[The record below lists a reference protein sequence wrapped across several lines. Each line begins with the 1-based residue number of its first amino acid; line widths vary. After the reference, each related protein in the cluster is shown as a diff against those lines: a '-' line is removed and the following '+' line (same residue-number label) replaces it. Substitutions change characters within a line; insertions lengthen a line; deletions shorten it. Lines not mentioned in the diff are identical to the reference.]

1 MMFKMLH
8 SKLHRARVTHSELHY
23 NGSLGIDADLLRQSG
38 MMPGQQ
44 IDVLNINTGARFT
57 TYILAEPAGS
67 KTIGVYGA
75 AAHLAKAGD
84 LVIVIAYA
92 LMDEAEAKTH
102 QPVVLLMDEH
112 NNATV
117 GENTSDLAADE

>member
-23 NGSLGIDADLLRQSG
+23 NGSLGIARDLMDMAG

-44 IDVLNINTGARFT
+44 IDVLNINNGARFT
-57 TYILAEPAGS
+57 TYILEEPAGS
-67 KTIGVYGA
+67 GRIGVYGA
-75 AAHLAKAGD
+75 AAHLAKPGD

-92 LMDEAEAKTH
+92 LMDAIEAKAH
-102 QPVVLLMDEH
+102 QPVVLLMDEK
-112 NNATV
+112 NRATL
-117 GENTSDLAADE
+117 GANTSDLAADE

>member
-1 MMFKMLH
+1 MMFKMLY

-23 NGSLGIDADLLRQSG
+23 NGSLGIDSDLLKMAG

-44 IDVLNINTGARFT
+44 IDVLNINNGARFT

-75 AAHLAKAGD
+75 AASP
-84 LVIVIAYA
+84 
-92 LMDEAEAKTH
+92 MR
-102 QPVVLLMDEH
+102 
-112 NNATV
+112 
-117 GENTSDLAADE
+117 